1 MAGFSAT
8 EAAHANCISFNVRTN
23 QGAHDEEGSGHHGG
37 IVGDVLGPA
46 QRRSDLHEHGR
57 HRWRAHF
64 LNRPREDLS
73 ALSAV
78 GTAVHYATLRFSAGI
93 GGDYTFLTIGNFDT
107 FSILYQ
113 GSLLPASPYASA
125 VVANDDLLA
134 MATRQQAGRDPGRR

>member
-46 QRRSDLHEHGR
+46 QRRSDLHGHGR

-78 GTAVHYATLRFSAGI
+78 GTAVHYATLSFSAGI
-93 GGDYTFLTIGNFDT
+93 GGDFDT

-113 GSLLPASPYASA
+113 GSFLPASP
-125 VVANDDLLA
+125 
-134 MATRQQAGRDPGRR
+134 